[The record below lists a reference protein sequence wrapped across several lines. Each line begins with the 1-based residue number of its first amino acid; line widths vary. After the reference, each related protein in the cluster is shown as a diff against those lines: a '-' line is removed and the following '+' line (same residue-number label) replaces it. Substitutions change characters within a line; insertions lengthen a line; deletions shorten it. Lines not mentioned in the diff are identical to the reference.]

1 MSRIH
6 HDAAVR
12 LAAKAMASGAEKSV
26 RHSLMTMEWD
36 ISGRCEA
43 SVTREVHARPDL
55 KGRTFRWTKGRKSA
69 LRVIMHLRCR
79 RCRRCLAIRRS
90 EWALRARA
98 ELQGAPRTWFG
109 TLTLS
114 VDNHFLMLSRTR
126 ERISRQGLDF
136 DGLTPD
142 DQFSERLA
150 TTSREVTLWLKR
162 VRKQSEAS
170 IRYMLVAEAHKSGLP
185 HFHCLVHEVSAET
198 PVKYRHLTSEWTL
211 GHSMFKLTEAD
222 TKAGTYV
229 TKYLGKSKNA
239 RVRASLHYGNHIYS
253 DSETEKSKRETTGPP
268 ELSVTGTGTQN
279 SGNAVLIYEG
289 KKQKN
294 EVMSE
299 SDVRMRNE
307 ETTIEGS
314 V

>member
-1 MSRIH
+1 
-6 HDAAVR
+6 
-12 LAAKAMASGAEKSV
+12 
-26 RHSLMTMEWD
+26 
-36 ISGRCEA
+36 
-43 SVTREVHARPDL
+43 
-55 KGRTFRWTKGRKSA
+55 
-69 LRVIMHLRCR
+69 
-79 RCRRCLAIRRS
+79 
-90 EWALRARA
+90 
-98 ELQGAPRTWFG
+98 
-109 TLTLS
+109 
-114 VDNHFLMLSRTR
+114 
-126 ERISRQGLDF
+126 
-136 DGLTPD
+136 
-142 DQFSERLA
+142 
-150 TTSREVTLWLKR
+150 
-162 VRKQSEAS
+162 
-170 IRYMLVAEAHKSGLP
+170 
-185 HFHCLVHEVSAET
+185 
-198 PVKYRHLTSEWTL
+198 
-211 GHSMFKLTEAD
+211 MFKLTEAD